1 LTPSVN
7 VIAVE
12 SGSKSERGRG
22 VEHHAKFSG
31 DVEYEGAKKKEKEE
45 KTKDRLVHPQGR
57 KSR

>member
-1 LTPSVN
+1 

-22 VEHHAKFSG
+22 VEHHVKFSG